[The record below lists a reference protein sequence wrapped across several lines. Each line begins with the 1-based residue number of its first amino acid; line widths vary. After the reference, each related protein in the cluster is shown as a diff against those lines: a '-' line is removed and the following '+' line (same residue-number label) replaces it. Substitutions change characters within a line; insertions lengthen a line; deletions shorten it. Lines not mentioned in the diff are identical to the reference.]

1 MKGRPR
7 KILALWKEYLHI
19 DSADFEAL
27 IQAAHYADMAE
38 FLDAM
43 RLGREGD
50 VLLPGG
56 NAGGSAGAV
65 RLTTLHG
72 SKGLEFPVVFL
83 CGLTEK
89 VLPLVS
95 SQETDEEEERRLF
108 YVALTRAKKK
118 VFLVTVKDHES
129 DFVTELQEKY
139 GEELKRARWE
149 CPVCGGRLLKKAGP
163 FGEFYGCSNYKTT
176 GCRYKRPIRPKAK
189 D

>member
-1 MKGRPR
+1 MGGGENFERAKEKFLPRMKDRPR

-50 VLLPGG
+50 VLLPDG

-108 YVALTRAKKK
+108 YVGMTRA
-118 VFLVTVKDHES
+118 S
-129 DFVTELQEKY
+129 
-139 GEELKRARWE
+139 EELILTT
-149 CPVCGGRLLKKAGP
+149 CGDPSP
-163 FGEFYGCSNYKTT
+163 FLSEL
-176 GCRYKRPIRPKAK
+176 PKAVK
-189 D
+189 KEKALEKPLAKQLSLF